1 VGETALNHG
10 TGSETAS
17 GRRHVHLGRVRFADL
32 DPLNHVNNVRMLTY
46 LEDARVSFLRW
57 DEEGDRKIFGDLVV
71 ARHEA
76 DYLRPLTLR
85 RAPFRVET
93 WVTGIRNASFTL
105 RYEILDDE
113 AVYLRALSVLVAY
126 DLAEQCPRR
135 LTPAERAHL
144 EQYLA

>member
-1 VGETALNHG
+1 MGAAAVTDG
-10 TGSETAS
+10 TGSTTGTA
-17 GRRHVHLGRVRFADL
+17 RRHVHVGQVRFADL

-46 LEDARVSFLRW
+46 LEDARISFLHW
-57 DEEGDRKIFGDLVV
+57 DDEDGPGAFGNLVV

-93 WVTGIRNASFTL
+93 WVTEIRNASFTL
-105 RYEILDDE
+105 RYEILDDD

-126 DLAEQCPRR
+126 DLAEQRPRR
-135 LTPAERAHL
+135 LSPAERAHL
-144 EQYLA
+144 ERYLA